1 MRSTRAVAAVE
12 RLKTRSENPNYAMVI
27 AGGLFYLALRDA
39 AGNSSKLCQPLGL
52 DDFVKFVDGFGPPK
66 PRKISKLDE
75 AFEKQ
80 LVRKT
85 PS

>member
-12 RLKTRSENPNYAMVI
+12 RLKERSQNPNYAMIV
-27 AGGLFYLALRDA
+27 ASGLFYLALRT
-39 AGNSSKLCQPLGL
+39 GESGTEKLSQPLPL
-52 DDFVKFVDGFGPPK
+52 DDFVKFVNGFGPPK

-80 LVRKT
+80 LVRKAD
-85 PS
+85 